1 MNVKFLAKL
10 FEKTV
15 FWNKCM
21 QLDMAMWMGD
31 KTGCWFDI
39 LNSTS

>member
-1 MNVKFLAKL
+1 MNIKFLAKF

-21 QLDMAMWMGD
+21 QLDLAMWKGN
-31 KTGCWFDI
+31 KIGSWFGT
-39 LNSTS
+39 LNSMS